1 MFDLQS
7 AGKYGSVKERRCK
20 IAVSA
25 VFVIT
30 AAVYIFLVLFMIIT
44 KFGVLSP
51 LIKFHDSVA
60 YSYNDSGA
68 TVKDPKY
75 SSEYIKEQLQ
85 KEYENSPGM
94 ILYSIGITGALVII
108 GQGLSMIVSRKNGK
122 FMFGDHATGVM
133 IDGIFDAVLI
143 VVLLFVHL
151 WRNGFGT
158 MQEIGLSIE
167 PSQIYYWVFLIP
179 LLVLDGLFVSLVN
192 RAAYYEE
199 NYQES
204 TAMKLNQRSNVKYC
218 KKCGTVI
225 DNSMIF
231 CENCIKQNEAQNK
244 DINKAG
250 DLMNNETQSQREE
263 PIFSAERADDYIKSI
278 GIKLGISLI
287 ISIVP
292 LLVIMFILNEA
303 PEYILSMDGY
313 MSEQDF
319 NRQFDSSV
327 RPWFVAALVIDVIMM
342 LVNIFFDAVRMIQ
355 ISKTSLCCTNIGI
368 VGNTGNLLGNA
379 DVHVPY
385 SDISNAV
392 IVKRKKE
399 YGWISIDTRFGMKYA
414 FFIKNPD
421 SFLRRLKEQIKISQ

>member
-1 MFDLQS
+1 MFDLKS

-20 IAVSA
+20 IAVAA
-25 VFVIT
+25 VFVVT
-30 AAVYIFLVLFMIIT
+30 AAVYISLVLSMIIT
-44 KFGVLSP
+44 KYGVLSP
-51 LIKFHDSVA
+51 LIKFHDSLA
-60 YSYNDSGA
+60 YSYNESGEA
-68 TVKDPKY
+68 VKNPKY

-94 ILYSIGITGALVII
+94 ILYSVCITGAFII
-108 GQGLSMIVSRKNGK
+108 VGQGLSIIISRKNGK
-122 FMFGDHATGVM
+122 FMFGDHVTSVM

-158 MQEIGLSIE
+158 MQEIGLAIE
-167 PSQIYYWVFLIP
+167 PSKIYYWLFMIP

-192 RAAYYEE
+192 KAAYYEE
-199 NYQES
+199 NYQER
-204 TAMKLNQRSNVKYC
+204 TAMKQNQRSNVKYC

-225 DNSMIF
+225 DNSAVF
-231 CENCIKQNEAQNK
+231 CESCTEKNEAQNTVLNK
-244 DINKAG
+244 SGDI
-250 DLMNNETQSQREE
+250 MNIEAQSQREE
-263 PIFSAERADDYIKSI
+263 PIFSAERADDHIKSI

-287 ISIVP
+287 ISIVMFF
-292 LLVIMFILNEA
+292 VILFILNEA

-313 MSEQDF
+313 MSEQAF
-319 NRQFDSSV
+319 NKQFDSSV

-342 LVNIFFDAVRMIQ
+342 LVNIIFDAIRMIQ
-355 ISKTSLCCTNIGI
+355 ISKTGLCCTNIGI
-368 VGNTGNLLGNA
+368 IGNTGNLFGNS

-385 SDISNAV
+385 SDISNAA

-399 YGWISIDTRFGMKYA
+399 YGWISIETRFGMKYA

-421 SFLRRLKEQIKISQ
+421 SFIRRLKEQIKISQ

>member
-1 MFDLQS
+1 MFDLKS

-51 LIKFHDSVA
+51 MIKFHDSVA

-85 KEYENSPGM
+85 KEYETSPGT
-94 ILYSIGITGALVII
+94 ILYPVCITGALVIV
-108 GQGLSMIVSRKNGK
+108 GQGLSMIIARKKGR
-122 FMFGDHATGVM
+122 FMFSDHVTGVM
-133 IDGIFDAVLI
+133 IDGIFDAAII
-143 VVLLFVHL
+143 VVLLFVSL

-158 MQEIGLSIE
+158 MGEIGSAVE

-179 LLVLDGLFVSLVN
+179 LLVLDGLFVSFVN

-218 KKCGTVI
+218 KKCGAVI
-225 DNSMIF
+225 DNSAVF

-244 DINKAG
+244 DFNKAG
-250 DLMNNETQSQREE
+250 DIMNNVTQSQREE

-287 ISIVP
+287 ISIVM
-292 LLVIMFILNEA
+292 LLVIMFILNKA

-313 MSEQDF
+313 ISEQDF

-342 LVNIFFDAVRMIQ
+342 IVNIFFDAVRMIQ
-355 ISKTSLCCTNIGI
+355 ICKTSLCCTNIGI

-421 SFLRRLKEQIKISQ
+421 SFLHRFKELRNQFN

>member
-1 MFDLQS
+1 MLDLKS

-51 LIKFHDSVA
+51 LIKFHDSLA
-60 YSYNDSGA
+60 YSYNESGEA
-68 TVKDPKY
+68 VKDPKY

-85 KEYENSPGM
+85 NEYENSTGL
-94 ILYSIGITGALVII
+94 ILNPFCITGAFTIVS
-108 GQGLSMIVSRKNGK
+108 QGLIIIISRKNDR
-122 FMFGDHATGVM
+122 FMFSDHVTGVM
-133 IDGIFDAVLI
+133 IVGIFDAVLI
-143 VVLLFVHL
+143 VVALFIYL
-151 WRNGFGT
+151 WRIGFGL
-158 MQEIGLSIE
+158 MGEIGLSIE
-167 PSQIYYWVFLIP
+167 PSKIYYWLFLIP
-179 LLVLDGLFVSLVN
+179 LLVLDGLFVSFVN

-225 DNSMIF
+225 DNSAVF

-244 DINKAG
+244 DFITAG
-250 DLMNNETQSQREE
+250 DIMNNETQSQREE

-287 ISIVP
+287 ISIVM
-292 LLVIMFILNEA
+292 LLVIMSILNKA

-342 LVNIFFDAVRMIQ
+342 IVNIFFDAVRMIQ
-355 ISKTSLCCTNIGI
+355 ICKTSLCCTNIGI
-368 VGNTGNLLGNA
+368 VGNTGSLLGNA

-399 YGWISIDTRFGMKYA
+399 YGWISINTRFGMKYA

-421 SFLRRLKEQIKISQ
+421 SFLRRLKDQIKISQ